1 MKTKH
6 LKPGRALD
14 KIQWNREMTTLK
26 ILLVLIPLLV
36 VLVGI
41 AVGAIVAYTPVNEM
55 PLTLPLL
62 YVAALLIAGLAL
74 ACGYPV
80 VKLNQLLRQQPV

>member
-1 MKTKH
+1 MKTKN

-41 AVGAIVAYTPVNEM
+41 AVGALVAYYPVNEM
-55 PLTLPLL
+55 PLTLPYL
-62 YVAALLIAGLAL
+62 YAAVLLIAGLAL
-74 ACGYPV
+74 SCGYPV